1 VKVVTSSGDFL
12 TVNSHK
18 HSDLFWALRGG
29 GGGTY
34 GVVVSVTY
42 RTHPST
48 AVTAIY
54 IEANSTN
61 TQTFTKFFTEFIRI
75 HTNLSD
81 LGFGGYLS
89 ISPSPS
95 NLMNAFYIAPNVTQ
109 EQANKTIDPFF
120 AFAQNLTSEGLNIA
134 AALTVPYPSW
144 YAWYKLLFSTGQPQ
158 VGFISEMASR
168 LISRDT
174 FENNP
179 QGIAEAVLALNGAGW
194 T

>member
-1 VKVVTSSGDFL
+1 MKIVTSSGDFL

-34 GVVVSVTY
+34 GVVTSVTY
-42 RTHPST
+42 RTYPST

-61 TQTFTKFFTEFIRI
+61 ARTFSKFFTEFVRI

-89 ISPSPS
+89 SSAS
-95 NLMNAFYIAPNVTQ
+95 YMNALYMAPNITQ
-109 EQANKTIDPFF
+109 AQANKTIDPFF
-120 AFAQNLTSEGLNIA
+120 AFAQNLTSEGLNITVA
-134 AALTVPYPSW
+134 FTVPYPSW
-144 YAWYKLLFSTGQPQ
+144 YAWYEVLYSTGPPQ